1 MDTVEFLE
9 GKSFYVIKYKLPEEC
24 IYKRKASKKT
34 FSEFSN
40 MCIPKVDQA
49 TSKDIKFPSLTV
61 GSTAQVDS
69 SANLL
74 MLQIRDAETRRKL
87 LQVWLRDLI
96 KRGRDHMFEDPATKN
111 VLLSFLFDLV
121 SNETSSRH

>member
-1 MDTVEFLE
+1 MSTYVSVATNVRQPVTNSSSTRLQRSGWTLPADIKMDTVEFLE

-40 MCIPKVDQA
+40 MCIPKADQS

-61 GSTAQVDS
+61 GSTA
-69 SANLL
+69 
-74 MLQIRDAETRRKL
+74 
-87 LQVWLRDLI
+87 
-96 KRGRDHMFEDPATKN
+96 
-111 VLLSFLFDLV
+111 
-121 SNETSSRH
+121 